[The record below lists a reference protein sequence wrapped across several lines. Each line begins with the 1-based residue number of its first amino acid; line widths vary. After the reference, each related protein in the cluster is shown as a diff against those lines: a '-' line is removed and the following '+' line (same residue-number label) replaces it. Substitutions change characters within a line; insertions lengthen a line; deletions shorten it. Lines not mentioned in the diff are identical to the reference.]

1 MAASACWS
9 QTMILGVKMNRSASL
24 PTLTS
29 SYDDFLYA
37 SVGEDRNGMLVTVL
51 SVLARQNVDPWEEAA
66 DLSRLPGDTAM
77 KRLTSMIAV
86 LPGQSSDLPDPTAV
100 AGRLMALLPRRVDS
114 VSNSE
119 CASLAITSV
128 IRSPTVT
135 KFLFVAIYLALIY
148 LCFADSSP

>member
-1 MAASACWS
+1 
-9 QTMILGVKMNRSASL
+9 MNRSASL

-29 SYDDFLYA
+29 SYNDFLYA
-37 SVGEDRNGMLVTVL
+37 PVGEDGNGMLVTVL
-51 SVLARQNVDPWEEAA
+51 SVLARQNVDPWKEAA

-86 LPGQSSDLPDPTAV
+86 LPGQSSTPDPTAV
-100 AGRLMALLPRRVDS
+100 AGRLMALLPRHVDS

-148 LCFADSSP
+148 LCFAVGSP